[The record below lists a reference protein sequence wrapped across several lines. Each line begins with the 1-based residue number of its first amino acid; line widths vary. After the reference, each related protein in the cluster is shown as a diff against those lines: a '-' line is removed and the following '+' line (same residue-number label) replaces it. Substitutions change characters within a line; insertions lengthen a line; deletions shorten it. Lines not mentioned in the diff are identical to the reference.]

1 MSWYTDDSLIACY
14 HALQGNLGTM
24 YITNVRVVWHSNLN
38 ESFNISVP
46 YLQMVRG
53 YMNSFLGTDVCCIIM
68 STYIHVRMLYAII
81 WSHKAAP
88 RNVFPPEVY
97 CTESKAECVSR
108 ITKLPIMCSPEVYC
122 PFLQY
127 NMLTCQC

>member
-46 YLQMVRG
+46 YLQMVRVYEQLIWG
-53 YMNSFLGTDVCCIIM
+53 RVLYNYVNIL
-68 STYIHVRMLYAII
+68 VRINTNPYVVRGNLE
-81 WSHKAAP
+81 SQ
-88 RNVFPPEVY
+88 RCPP
-97 CTESKAECVSR
+97 
-108 ITKLPIMCSPEVYC
+108 
-122 PFLQY
+122 
-127 NMLTCQC
+127 